1 MHFQGQQL
9 ISRETHVS
17 SRSLVALGLAKI
29 FAVKLGIG
37 LHDLTI
43 LNVTP
48 GAEAVSLG
56 ADLLLIFLGVNHLLS
71 WAGDL
76 AAFRGWNSELK
87 VGGVSIF
94 GHGGSPL
101 QSKLDAAIGNVKNFQ
116 KNAET
121 SLKNAE
127 PEKYAD
133 MEEKA
138 SELIASFQAINR
150 GASRLSMYAATYLWG
165 WFFLMPYAILVYAL
179 YL

>member
-9 ISRETHVS
+9 VSRETHVS

-29 FAVKLGIG
+29 FAVKLG
-37 LHDLTI
+37 LSMQNLTI

-56 ADLLLIFLGVNHLLS
+56 TDLLLVFLGLNHLLS
-71 WAGDL
+71 WCGDL
-76 AAFRGWNSELK
+76 AAFKGWNSEQK
-87 VGGVSIF
+87 VSGVSTF

-116 KNAET
+116 ENAEAK
-121 SLKNAE
+121 LKSAE
-127 PEKYAD
+127 PEQLT
-133 MEEKA
+133 ELQNKA
-138 SELIASFQAINR
+138 SQLIELFQTMNR
-150 GASRLSMYAATYLWG
+150 GASRLSWYAATYLWG